1 MKNFAIVTD
10 SCGDLGENLR
20 EKYGIDY
27 APMRFSYDDVD
38 VPASLDWEYV
48 PLKDFYDLMRKGK
61 RIKTSQVNAE
71 EFRQKFEE
79 YLDKGEDVLYIAC
92 SSALSASYKISLT
105 VRDEMKKKYPDRKII
120 CVDSLNSCLGL
131 GLICI
136 AASKLREEGKTI
148 EEVAEYTEKNK
159 LRMNQF
165 CTVESLAYL
174 KRAGRVSTT
183 SAVFGG
189 LLQVKPIII
198 SDAKGQNFAV
208 EKVKGRKNSIER
220 IADLFK
226 EAYDPNDKFP
236 MIGIAHADS
245 EAAADELAAA
255 VLSRLENKNVE
266 VITSYIGPIVG
277 ASAGPG
283 TIAVYGFGKEVTI
296 CG

>member
-92 SSALSASYKISLT
+92 SSALSASYKTSLT
-105 VRDEMKKKYPDRKII
+105 VRDEMMKKYPDRKII

-136 AASKLREEGKTI
+136 AASKLRAEGKTI
-148 EEVAEYTEKNK
+148 EEVAEYTEKTK
-159 LRMNQF
+159 
-165 CTVESLAYL
+165 
-174 KRAGRVSTT
+174 
-183 SAVFGG
+183 
-189 LLQVKPIII
+189 
-198 SDAKGQNFAV
+198 
-208 EKVKGRKNSIER
+208 
-220 IADLFK
+220 
-226 EAYDPNDKFP
+226 
-236 MIGIAHADS
+236 
-245 EAAADELAAA
+245 
-255 VLSRLENKNVE
+255 
-266 VITSYIGPIVG
+266 
-277 ASAGPG
+277 
-283 TIAVYGFGKEVTI
+283 
-296 CG
+296 

>member
-92 SSALSASYKISLT
+92 TSALSASYNISLT

-136 AASKLREEGKTI
+136 AASKLRAEGKNNRRGCRI
-148 EEVAEYTEKNK
+148 HGKKQAEN
-159 LRMNQF
+159 
-165 CTVESLAYL
+165 ESILH
-174 KRAGRVSTT
+174 
-183 SAVFGG
+183 
-189 LLQVKPIII
+189 
-198 SDAKGQNFAV
+198 
-208 EKVKGRKNSIER
+208 GRKSCLLKASGQSKHYER
-220 IADLFK
+220 GFRRS
-226 EAYDPNDKFP
+226 F
-236 MIGIAHADS
+236 
-245 EAAADELAAA
+245 
-255 VLSRLENKNVE
+255 
-266 VITSYIGPIVG
+266 
-277 ASAGPG
+277 AS
-283 TIAVYGFGKEVTI
+283 
-296 CG
+296 

>member
-1 MKNFAIVTD
+1 M
-10 SCGDLGENLR
+10 
-20 EKYGIDY
+20 
-27 APMRFSYDDVD
+27 
-38 VPASLDWEYV
+38 
-48 PLKDFYDLMRKGK
+48 
-61 RIKTSQVNAE
+61 
-71 EFRQKFEE
+71 
-79 YLDKGEDVLYIAC
+79 YIAC
-92 SSALSASYKISLT
+92 SSALSASYNISLT
-105 VRDEMKKKYPDRKII
+105 VRDEMRKKYPDRKII

-136 AASKLREEGKTI
+136 AASKLRAEGKTI

-277 ASAGPG
+277 AFGQDPAPLPFTGSAR
-283 TIAVYGFGKEVTI
+283 K
-296 CG
+296 